1 MDHIVLG
8 QTGIFLIETKNWSK
22 DSMENQNFFSPVKQI
37 RRSNFAMFIILNQAI
52 QKNKIDYFGREGED
66 KKISPRNILLFMNHK
81 PFEEFQFV
89 KLLSINE
96 IRSYVTY
103 GNVIFSEDEIK
114 TLAEYINRINEV

>member
-1 MDHIVLG
+1 
-8 QTGIFLIETKNWSK
+8 
-22 DSMENQNFFSPVKQI
+22 
-37 RRSNFAMFIILNQAI
+37 
-52 QKNKIDYFGREGED
+52 
-66 KKISPRNILLFMNHK
+66 MNHK